1 MIKIIKTNKMTTF
14 MRFMATNMAISIK
27 MSFLLDK
34 FNRLAI
40 LAPEYGGVGPKRP
53 LKVVPSLP
61 RRTYGRRLEGQGIVF

>member
-34 FNRLAI
+34 CNRFAI
-40 LAPEYGGVGPKRP
+40 LALEYGGRVGSIP
-53 LKVVPSLP
+53 
-61 RRTYGRRLEGQGIVF
+61 